1 MESLDPYPWQSLL
14 ILLGVCFMVIVA
26 VLLTLFIEWKVLHDF
41 GKQTRF
47 NKVISLMLSVVV
59 CGVMSIVLFT
69 GDKVSSTFHAT
80 GVLLELL
87 FTGGV

>member
-14 ILLGVCFMVIVA
+14 ILLGVCFMIVVS
-26 VLLTLFIEWKVLHDF
+26 VLLALFIEWKVLHGF
-41 GKQTRF
+41 GKQSRF
-47 NKVISLMLSVVV
+47 NKVISLMLTLIV

-87 FTGGV
+87 FTGGL